1 MAVKI
6 LVALIITVVALFGLH
21 TVWTNYQ
28 LKHDFRRDSFD
39 KLIKKAKA
47 EGKQEIQLLPP
58 IPYYASVNSLDEA
71 LVNYSTVLAKPVSVH
86 VQLNSESQNIE
97 TWYKMQVVDF
107 LSQPNQ
113 SKPCSACRS
122 RQGETIPPKVF
133 PTQENEFV
141 LVRNT
146 GSLVSDGIK
155 VTSNDAT
162 FPDFELN
169 QTYLLFLSLDL
180 TTKIAAIE
188 LGPAGV
194 AKVNSDG
201 ELAPV
206 NESQARLSE
215 TLAHTYGKVDKIKEQ
230 LKLRRF
236 PN

>member
-6 LVALIITVVALFGLH
+6 LVALIISVVALFGLH
-21 TVWTNYQ
+21 TVWSNYQ
-28 LKHDFRRDSFD
+28 LKHDLRRDSFD
-39 KLIKKAKA
+39 KLVKKAKA
-47 EGKQEIQLLPP
+47 EGKHEIQLLPP

-71 LVNYSTVLAKPVSVH
+71 LMNYSTVLAKPVSTH
-86 VQLNSESQNIE
+86 VQLNPESQNIE
-97 TWYKMQVVDF
+97 TWHKMQVVDF
-107 LSQPNQ
+107 LSHPNRAI
-113 SKPCSACRS
+113 PCSACRS
-122 RQGETIPPKVF
+122 RQGETIPSKIL

-141 LVRNT
+141 LVKST
-146 GSLVSDGIK
+146 GSLVTDGIK
-155 VTSNDAT
+155 VTTNDAA

-180 TTKIAAIE
+180 NTRIGVIE

-194 AKVNSDG
+194 AKISSDG

-206 NESQARLSE
+206 NKNQARLSE
-215 TLAHTYGKVDKIKEQ
+215 ALTNRYGKVEKIKEQ